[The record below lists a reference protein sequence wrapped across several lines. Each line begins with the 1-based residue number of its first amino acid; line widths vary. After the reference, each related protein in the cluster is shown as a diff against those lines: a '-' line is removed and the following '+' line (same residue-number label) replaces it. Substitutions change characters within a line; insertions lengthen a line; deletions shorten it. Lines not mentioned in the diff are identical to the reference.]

1 MADEQKQRYKEARN
15 KRDKDKY
22 CNMTDE
28 ERQKKKEYQKEYRKN
43 KDIKKIE
50 TNAIKI

>member
-1 MADEQKQRYKEARN
+1 MTDERKQKMKVIRKNIKKNKNMIDEQKQRYKEAGS

-28 ERQKKKEYQKEYRKN
+28 ER
-43 KDIKKIE
+43 
-50 TNAIKI
+50 

>member
-1 MADEQKQRYKEARN
+1 MTDERKQKMKVIRKNIKKNKNMIDEQKQRYKEARS

-28 ERQKKKEYQKEYRKN
+28 ER
-43 KDIKKIE
+43 
-50 TNAIKI
+50 